1 MNKVRDAVPAKVD
14 AKAGKG
20 PAEEVDH
27 EFEGLMS
34 EIETDLRSDE
44 FKKIWK
50 SYGNLI
56 IALVVALVLGVTA
69 FQLYRQYEVRQ
80 REAAARRYETAIK
93 AAEAGKRDEA
103 ITLFG
108 EVIKDGG
115 KGYGPLARLTQA
127 ALQVEKQDI
136 DGAVANYKAL
146 AADEKADPVF
156 RDLATLLRVLHGLDR
171 EDPKTLEAALTPLA
185 NPNNAFNLSALEL
198 QALLA
203 AKQGDTDRAIKT
215 LAQVS
220 ADPLTPPSMR
230 ERADDLTKL
239 YQSGI
244 MPPPPAAPKL
254 PAAPAATPAAAPA
267 AAVPAAPA
275 KP

>member
-14 AKAGKG
+14 AKAKKA
-20 PAEEVDH
+20 PAEDIDP

-34 EIETDLRSDE
+34 EIETDLRADE

-56 IALVVALVLGVTA
+56 IALVMALVLGVTG
-69 FQLYRQYEVRQ
+69 FQLYRQYETRQ
-80 REAAARRYETAIK
+80 REAAGRRYETAIK
-93 AAEAGKRDEA
+93 SAEAGKRDEA
-103 ITLFG
+103 ITQLS

-115 KGYGPLARLTQA
+115 GYGSLARLSQA
-127 ALQVEKQDI
+127 ALQIEKSDV

-146 AADEKADPVF
+146 AADPKADPIF
-156 RDLATLLRVLHGLDR
+156 RDLATLLRVLHSLDR

-185 NPNNAFNLSALEL
+185 SPNNAFNLSALEL

-220 ADPLTPPSMR
+220 TDPMTPTNMR
-230 ERADDLTKL
+230 ERAEDLTKL

-244 MPPPPAAPKL
+244 MPAPPAAPTL
-254 PAAPAATPAAAPA
+254 PAAAPAVAPAPAAPAAPG
-267 AAVPAAPA
+267 PA